1 MKKHTE
7 YGASVIQNSMR
18 SVDDENYINVA
29 INIAKYHHERYDGT
43 GYPDRLKGEEIPLEA
58 RIMSLADV
66 YDALISDRVYKKAYS
81 KEQSI
86 NIILE
91 GRGTQF
97 DPLLTDLFVEAV
109 REID

>member
-1 MKKHTE
+1 
-7 YGASVIQNSMR
+7 MR
-18 SVDDENYINVA
+18 LLRNTLTMGQISLRRLSI
-29 INIAKYHHERYDGT
+29 
-43 GYPDRLKGEEIPLEA
+43 DRLKGEDIPLEA